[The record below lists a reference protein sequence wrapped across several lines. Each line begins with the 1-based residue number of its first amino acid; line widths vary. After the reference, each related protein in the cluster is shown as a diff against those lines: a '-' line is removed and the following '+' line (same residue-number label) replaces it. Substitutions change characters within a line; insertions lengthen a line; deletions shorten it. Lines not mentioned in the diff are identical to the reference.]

1 MSKKSIIELQ
11 NNCWSI
17 KPASRAAVL
26 IDGENYFGALYEAI
40 LNARQMIT
48 ILAWDIDSRMRLTR
62 GEDGS
67 EDHDLSDVLCSALEA
82 NPELNIYILN
92 WDWAMLY
99 SLEREWLP
107 NYRTAWQN
115 QSRLHF
121 ELDGECPTGSSQHQK
136 IIVIDDLIAFCGG
149 FDLGKD
155 RWDTSSH
162 SPNDPKRINP
172 DNSSYPP
179 FHDVQWLVEGEI
191 AQKLG
196 ELTRE
201 RWHRATNHRLPDC
214 KKPSNSPWPKGVEP
228 DFEDV
233 DINISLTFPKY
244 QNCPAHREVEQLYL
258 DSISAAKT
266 LIYVE
271 NQYMSSHSIMT
282 ALIERLEE
290 KKGPKVVL
298 VLPKQ
303 TGGWL
308 EQNTMDVL
316 RARIIVKIHE
326 SDLHGHLRVCYPHQ
340 EALGENYISVHSK
353 TMIIDDHFLRVG
365 SSNLSNR
372 SMGFDSECDLSI
384 EAKTTKDSEKI
395 KEIRERLL
403 SEHLGLSIEDFR
415 EELEKQTDLL
425 ALIDARSEYD
435 HSLKPLHCEVDELV
449 EQLLPDYQV
458 IDPEKPINAEDM
470 ATLLVPVKQQK
481 SFRMQWLIVAVI
493 ITFLIAMTLIWRF
506 TPLADVINQDSISNL
521 AEQINKLP
529 FSPVIILFCFTIAS
543 VFAFPV
549 TLLIIVSV
557 LTFGP
562 WWGSFYALIGS
573 IFGALSGFAI
583 GSLVGKSLIEKLTGS
598 AISRLSLRLARRG
611 IISVIT
617 VRIIPVAPFTIINLI
632 AGASHIKLRDFF
644 IGTLIGLIPGILT
657 LTLFADSLI
666 ETIIHP
672 DPSQIMIL
680 IGVMAIV
687 VLVTMGLKKLFNH
700 DSKHE

>member
-1 MSKKSIIELQ
+1 MTTTSIIDPQ
-11 NNCWSI
+11 TNCWST
-17 KPASRAAVL
+17 KHASRAAIL

-40 LNARQMIT
+40 LNARQVIM

-62 GEDGS
+62 SEDGS
-67 EDHDLSDVLCSALEA
+67 DDHDLSEVLCRALEA
-82 NPELNIYILN
+82 NPELHIYILN

-99 SLEREWLP
+99 SFEREWLP
-107 NYRTAWQN
+107 NYRTQWKN

-136 IIVIDDLIAFCGG
+136 VIVIDDSIAFCGG

-155 RWDTSSH
+155 RWDTSLH
-162 SPNDPKRINP
+162 SPNDPNRINP
-172 DNSSYPP
+172 DQSSYPP
-179 FHDVQWLVEGEI
+179 FHDLQWLVEGDI
-191 AQKLG
+191 AQQLG

-201 RWHRATNHRLPDC
+201 RWHRVTNQHVAYC
-214 KKPSNSPWPKGVEP
+214 KKPAKSLWPDRVEP
-228 DFEDV
+228 DFENV

-244 QNCPAHREVEQLYL
+244 QDYPAHREVEQLYL
-258 DSISAAKT
+258 DSIKSANN
-266 LIYVE
+266 LIYIE
-271 NQYMSSHSIMT
+271 NQYLSSQSIMT

-290 KKGPKVVL
+290 KDGPKVVL

-316 RARIIVKIHE
+316 RARLIVKIHE

-340 EALGENYISVHSK
+340 KALGDQYISVHSK

-384 EAKTTKDSEKI
+384 EAKTTAESEKI

-403 SEHLGLSIEDFR
+403 AEHSGLSVEQFR
-415 EELEKQTDLL
+415 KELSKHNDLL
-425 ALIDARSEYD
+425 ALIDARAD
-435 HSLKPLHCEVDELV
+435 ADDSLKPLHCEVDELV

-458 IDPEKPINAEDM
+458 IDPEKPLKAEDM
-470 ATLLVPVKQQK
+470 ALLLVPVKQQQ
-481 SFRMQWLIVAVI
+481 SFKKQWLSAAAI
-493 ITFLIAMTLIWRF
+493 IIFLIAMTLIWRF
-506 TPLADVINQDSISNL
+506 TPLADAITQDSISNL
-521 AEQINKLP
+521 AAQIEKLP
-529 FSPVIILFCFTIAS
+529 FSPVIILFCFALAS
-543 VFAFPV
+543 VLAFPV
-549 TLLIIVSV
+549 TLLVIASV

-562 WWGSFYALIGS
+562 WWGSFYALIGAIIGS
-573 IFGALSGFAI
+573 LSGFAI
-583 GSLVGKSLIEKLTGS
+583 GNFIGKSLIEKLTGS
-598 AISRLSLRLARRG
+598 AISRLSKRISKHG
-611 IISVIT
+611 ILSVIT

-644 IGTLIGLIPGILT
+644 IGTVIGLLPGIIT

-666 ETIIHP
+666 ETIKHP
-672 DPSQIMIL
+672 DLSQVMIL
-680 IGVMAIV
+680 IGVMALV
-687 VLVTMGLKKLFNH
+687 VLATFGLKKLFKSDNEH
-700 DSKHE
+700 G